1 MIPREAALI
10 SLVKP
15 FITPAIDTTP
25 KPFTT
30 PAIPYRPKRFGTPA
44 ELQTPQ
50 DFVTPAQEYRPRRF
64 GTPAVPYAPKPL
76 ETYIGEQAKGWRE
89 YPGVETP
96 EGGYVPEGAFTRLAD
111 KKVRKEIS
119 DEGSVIDPD
128 WEKILYDPS
137 RGKLPGIFDRLLREN
152 PGKSLNDLKKEG
164 NRDAL
169 YYLNAQDNNK
179 AKIKDVFGHNEI
191 FNQYP
196 DLQDLEV
203 NPFASGKGDFSEGR
217 IRLNPSSFVGK
228 DDAKSTLLHELQHAI
243 QEKEG
248 FARGGSPDTE
258 KSSPHLEDYKN
269 TIRGLDNLQVAMIE
283 GRDSAEVYSPI
294 SGQWKT
300 ISKDSF
306 QNVLDKYIKEA
317 DSMKKF
323 INENGYDLNPY
334 DRYQRLAGEVESRD
348 VQARMNMPMSQRVKS
363 QPYQSQGIPVNRQ
376 IVRYGGG
383 KAENTIRPRKVSR
396 VKISSK

>member
-44 ELQTPQ
+44 EVQIPQ
-50 DFVTPAQEYRPRRF
+50 DFVTPAEEYRPKRF
-64 GTPAVPYAPKPL
+64 GTPAEPYAPKPL
-76 ETYIGEQAKGWRE
+76 ETYIGESAKGWRE

-119 DEGSVIDPD
+119 DDGAEFIKFPKSGDGGSTKKYLKHKELFKNYPHLKDMPVYSY
-128 WEKILYDPS
+128 EM
-137 RGKLPGIFDRLLREN
+137 
-152 PGKSLNDLKKEG
+152 ND
-164 NRDAL
+164 
-169 YYLNAQDNNK
+169 
-179 AKIKDVFGHNEI
+179 AKGVFTKGWGGEDV
-191 FNQYP
+191 
-196 DLQDLEV
+196 
-203 NPFASGKGDFSEGR
+203 
-217 IRLNPSSFVGK
+217 IRLNPK
-228 DDAKSTLLHELQHAI
+228 ELTADNDAKSTLLHELQHAI

-248 FARGGSPDTE
+248 FARGGSPETE
-258 KSSPHLEDYKN
+258 KASLHLEDYKN
-269 TIRGLDNLQVAMIE
+269 TIRGLDNLQVSMIE
-283 GRDSAEVYSPI
+283 GRDTAEVYSPI

-300 ISKDSF
+300 ISKDNF
-306 QNVLDKYIKEA
+306 QYILDKYIKEA

-323 INENGYDLNPY
+323 INENGYDLDPY
-334 DRYQRLAGEVESRD
+334 DRYNHLAGEVESRD
-348 VQARMNMPMSQRVKS
+348 VQSRMNMPMSQRVKS